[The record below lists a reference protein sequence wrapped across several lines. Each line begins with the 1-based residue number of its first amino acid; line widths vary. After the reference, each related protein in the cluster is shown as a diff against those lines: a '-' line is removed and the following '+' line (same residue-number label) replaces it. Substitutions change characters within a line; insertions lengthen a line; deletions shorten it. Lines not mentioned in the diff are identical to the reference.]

1 MGFNKRYVK
10 KDNILN
16 SLNNEYMSSYGKAD
30 ALISDMWSSNFF
42 KNYKWDYNKY
52 EAIRN
57 TILENTKFSSN
68 LSDIEN
74 DSSFNKLKHLSNVLI
89 NLENNPTWIEVLL
102 TSKILNIEVK
112 EEDKGQFDK
121 LVQIC
126 KESIK
131 NKFENE

>member
-16 SLNNEYMSSYGKAD
+16 SLNNEYISSYGKAD
-30 ALISDMWSSNFF
+30 ALISDIWSGNFF
-42 KNYKWDYNKY
+42 KNYKCDYNKY
-52 EAIRN
+52 EATRN
-57 TILENTKFSSN
+57 NILENTKFSSN

-74 DSSFNKLKHLSNVLI
+74 DSSFNKLKHLSNILI
-89 NLENNPTWIEVLL
+89 NLENNPTWIDILL
-102 TSKILNIEVK
+102 TSKILNIEIK

-121 LVQIC
+121 LVHIC